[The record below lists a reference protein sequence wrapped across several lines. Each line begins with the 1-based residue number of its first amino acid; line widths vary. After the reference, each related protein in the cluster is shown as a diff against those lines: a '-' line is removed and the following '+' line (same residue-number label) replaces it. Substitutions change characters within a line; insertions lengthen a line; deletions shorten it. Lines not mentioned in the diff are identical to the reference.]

1 MKKTLRYNFRL
12 KPIQGHES
20 QLIEFGSYA
29 RGLWNLLL
37 SENMRRYRY
46 DKTFL
51 FYNEMANLIKELKQF
66 EEFSWL
72 KAFDSAAAQQVARDL
87 ETALKNSF
95 TKGRVQRFPTFKV
108 SFKQKK
114 LHDDSFRCVNNSNCI
129 RIENGEISLPKIGKV
144 PIVLHRKLASKIK
157 TATVQLKHG
166 KWYVSLTQEV
176 ECKSAKQVLSTLVG
190 YDINSQYTVVG
201 SNGWYVKN
209 PKAFKESSVKLKQIQ
224 VQLSRRKKGSNR
236 WHKTKARLNKLHGK
250 ISRQRLSFAHE
261 VSCSIAK
268 TSDII
273 VFEDL
278 NVRGMQQFNG
288 QMVNDNVMGMI
299 TELTKYKAE
308 LNGAVYHE
316 IGRYVKSSGICHECR
331 HEHKFD
337 LSVREF
343 ICVSCGTVQCR
354 DLAAAKSVADTG
366 EKDLM
371 VTGILT
377 RALPN
382 VQQKSPSKTK
392 VFERSEFGVGSEK
405 KEAA

>member
-12 KPIQGHES
+12 KPTAEQEAK
-20 QLIEFGSYA
+20 LVEFGSYS

-51 FYNEMANLIKELKQF
+51 FYHEMAGLIRDLKKF
-66 EEFSWL
+66 DEFSWL
-72 KAFDSAAAQQVARDL
+72 KAFDSAASQQVARDL
-87 ETALKNSF
+87 EVALKNSF
-95 TKGRVQRFPTFKV
+95 TKGRLQRFPRFKV
-108 SFKQKK
+108 TFKQKK

-129 RIENGEISLPKIGKV
+129 RIEKGAISLPKIGKV

-166 KWYVSLTQEV
+166 KWYISLTQEV

-190 YDINSQYTVVG
+190 YDINSQHTVVG
-201 SNGWYVKN
+201 SDGRYAKN
-209 PKAFKESSVKLKQIQ
+209 PKFLKSSSIKLKQIQ

-236 WHKTKARLNKLHGK
+236 WQKSKARLNKLHGK
-250 ISRQRLSFAHE
+250 ISRQRLAFAHLL
-261 VSCSIAK
+261 SCSIAK

-278 NVRGMQQFNG
+278 NVKGMQQFNG
-288 QMVNDNVMGMI
+288 QMVIDNVMGLI
-299 TELTKYKAE
+299 TSLTKYKAE

-316 IGRYVKSSGICHECR
+316 IGRFVKSSGICHECQ

-343 ICVSCGTVQCR
+343 TCEACTTVQCR

-371 VTGILT
+371 ASGIVV
-377 RALPN
+377 RALPKF
-382 VQQKSPSKTK
+382 QQKSPSKTK
-392 VFERSEFGVGSEK
+392 VFEQSEFGVGSEK

>member
-12 KPIQGHES
+12 KPTVEQEAK
-20 QLIEFGSYA
+20 LAEFGACA
-29 RGLWNLLL
+29 RGVWNLLL
-37 SENMRRYRY
+37 SENVRRYRY

-51 FYNEMANLIKELKQF
+51 FYDEMAGLLRDLKKF
-66 EEFSWL
+66 DEFSWL
-72 KAFDSAAAQQVARDL
+72 KAFDSAASQQVARDL
-87 ETALKNSF
+87 DTALKNSSN
-95 TKGRVQRFPTFKV
+95 KGRAQQFPTFKI
-108 SFKQKK
+108 SFKLKR
-114 LHDDSFRCVNNSNCI
+114 LHDDSFRCVNNNDCI
-129 RIENGEISLPKIGKV
+129 RIEKDAISIPKVGKI

-157 TATVQLKHG
+157 TATVKMRHG
-166 KWYVSLTQEV
+166 NWYVSLTQEV

-209 PKAFKESSVKLKQIQ
+209 PKAFKKASSKLKQIQ
-224 VQLSRRKKGSNR
+224 VQLSRRTKGSNR
-236 WHKTKARLNKLHGK
+236 WQKTKSRLNKLHGK
-250 ISRQRLSFAHE
+250 ISRQRLAFAHE

-268 TSDII
+268 SSDII

-278 NVRGMQQFNG
+278 NVKGMQQFNG
-288 QMVNDNVMGMI
+288 QMVNDNVMGLI
-299 TELTKYKAE
+299 TELTQYKAE

-316 IGRYVKSSGICHECR
+316 IGRYVKSSGICSECG

-343 ICVSCGTVQCR
+343 SCERCKAMQCR

-371 VTGILT
+371 ASGILV
-377 RALPN
+377 RALPKS
-382 VQQKSPSKTK
+382 QQKSPPKTK
-392 VFERSEFGVGSEK
+392 VFE
-405 KEAA
+405 

>member
-1 MKKTLRYNFRL
+1 MKRTLRYNYRL
-12 KPIQGHES
+12 KPTVDQEVK
-20 QLIEFGSYA
+20 LVAFGSYA

-37 SENMRRYRY
+37 SENIRRYRY

-51 FYNEMANLIKELKQF
+51 FYPEMAGLIRDLKKF
-66 EEFSWL
+66 DEFFWL
-72 KAFDSAAAQQVARDL
+72 KAFDAAAAQQVARDL
-87 ETALKNSF
+87 EAALKNAF
-95 TKGRVQRFPTFKV
+95 TKGRLQQFPTFKV

-129 RIENGEISLPKIGKV
+129 RVEKGAISIPKIGKV

-157 TATVQLKHG
+157 TATVQFKHG

-176 ECKSAKQVLSTLVG
+176 ECKSAKQLLSTLVG

-209 PKAFKESSVKLKQIQ
+209 PKAFKKSSTKLKQIQ
-224 VQLSRRKKGSNR
+224 VQLSRRKKGSTR
-236 WHKTKARLNKLHGK
+236 WHKTKTRLNKLHGK
-250 ISRQRLSFAHE
+250 ISRQRLAFAHE

-278 NVRGMQQFNG
+278 NVKGMQQFNG
-288 QMVNDNVMGMI
+288 QMVNDNVMGMV
-299 TELTKYKAE
+299 TVLTKYKAE

-316 IGRYVKSSGICHECR
+316 IGRYVKSSGICCECK

-337 LSVREF
+337 LRVRNFACER
-343 ICVSCGTVQCR
+343 CGTVQCR
-354 DLAAAKSVADTG
+354 DFSAAKSVADTG
-366 EKDLM
+366 EKELIAN
-371 VTGILT
+371 GILV

-382 VQQKSPSKTK
+382 TQQKSPSKMK
-392 VFERSEFGVGSEK
+392 VFEQSKFGVGTEK
-405 KEAA
+405 KEVA

>member
-12 KPIQGHES
+12 KPSAKQEAK
-20 QLIEFGSYA
+20 LVEFGAYA
-29 RGLWNLLL
+29 RGVWNLLL
-37 SENMRRYRY
+37 SENMRRYQY
-46 DKTFL
+46 DKTFV
-51 FYNEMANLIKELKQF
+51 FYHEMAGLIKDLKKF

-72 KAFDSAAAQQVARDL
+72 KAFDSAASQQVARDL
-87 ETALKNSF
+87 EIGLKNSF
-95 TKGRVQRFPTFKV
+95 TKGRAQQFPTFKV

-114 LHDDSFRCVNNSNCI
+114 LHNDSFRCVNNSNCI
-129 RIENGEISLPKIGKV
+129 RIGNGTISIPKVGKV

-166 KWYVSLTQEV
+166 KWYISLTQEV

-190 YDINSQYTVVG
+190 YDINSQHTVVG
-201 SNGWYVKN
+201 SNSWYVKN
-209 PKAFKESSVKLKQIQ
+209 PKAFKKASKKLKQIQ

-236 WHKTKARLNKLHGK
+236 WHKTKVRLNKLHGK
-250 ISRQRLSFAHE
+250 ISRQRLAFAHE

-278 NVRGMQQFNG
+278 NVKGMQQFNG

-316 IGRYVKSSGICHECR
+316 IGRFVKSSGICHECQHR
-331 HEHKFD
+331 HKFD

-343 ICVSCGTVQCR
+343 SCESCGLVQCR
-354 DLAAAKSVADTG
+354 DLAAAKSVANTG

-371 VTGILT
+371 ATGIVG
-377 RALPN
+377 RALPKF
-382 VQQKSPSKTK
+382 QQKSPI
-392 VFERSEFGVGSEK
+392 
-405 KEAA
+405 

>member
-1 MKKTLRYNFRL
+1 MKKTLRYNYRL
-12 KPIQGHES
+12 KPTAAQEAKFV
-20 QLIEFGSYA
+20 EFGSYA

-51 FYNEMANLIKELKQF
+51 FYNEMARLIRELKKF
-66 EEFSWL
+66 DEFAWL
-72 KAFDSAAAQQVARDL
+72 KAFDSAASQQVARDL
-87 ETALKNSF
+87 DLALKNSF
-95 TKGRVQRFPTFKV
+95 AKGRVQRFPTFKV

-114 LHDDSFRCVNNSNCI
+114 RHDDSFRCVNNANCV
-129 RIENGEISLPKIGKV
+129 RIEKGAISLPKVGKV
-144 PIVLHRKLASKIK
+144 PLILHRDLASKIK
-157 TATVQLKHG
+157 TATIQFKHG
-166 KWYVSLTQEV
+166 KWYISLTQEV

-209 PKAFKESSVKLKQIQ
+209 PKAFKKASVKLKQIQ
-224 VQLSRRKKGSNR
+224 VQLSRRKKGSIR
-236 WHKTKARLNKLHGK
+236 WQKTKARLNKLHGK
-250 ISRQRLSFAHE
+250 ISRQRLAFAHE

-278 NVRGMQQFNG
+278 NVKGMQQFNG

-299 TELTKYKAE
+299 TGLAKYKAE

-316 IGRYVKSSGICHECR
+316 IGRFVKSSGICHECK

-343 ICVSCGTVQCR
+343 SCESCGLVQCR

-371 VTGILT
+371 ATGIVV
-377 RALPN
+377 RALPKF
-382 VQQKSPSKTK
+382 QQKSPSKTK
-392 VFERSEFGVGSEK
+392 VFEQSKFGVETEK

>member
-1 MKKTLRYNFRL
+1 MKRTLRYNYRL
-12 KPIQGHES
+12 KPTADQEVK
-20 QLIEFGSYA
+20 LVEFGSYA

-51 FYNEMANLIKELKQF
+51 FYHEMAGLIRDLKKF
-66 EEFSWL
+66 DEFSWL
-72 KAFDSAAAQQVARDL
+72 KAFDSAASQQVARDL
-87 ETALKNSF
+87 EAALKNSF
-95 TKGRVQRFPTFKV
+95 TKGRVQQFPTFKV

-129 RIENGEISLPKIGKV
+129 RVEKGAVSIPKIGKV

-166 KWYVSLTQEV
+166 KWYISLTQEV

-190 YDINSQYTVVG
+190 YDINSQHTVVG
-201 SNGWYVKN
+201 SDGRYVKN
-209 PKAFKESSVKLKQIQ
+209 PKVFKKSSIKLKQIQ
-224 VQLSRRKKGSNR
+224 VQLSRRKKVSNR
-236 WHKTKARLNKLHGK
+236 WNKTKARLNKLHGK
-250 ISRQRLSFAHE
+250 ISRQRLAFAHE

-268 TSDII
+268 SSDII

-278 NVRGMQQFNG
+278 NVKGMQQFNG

-308 LNGAVYHE
+308 LNGAVYYE
-316 IGRYVKSSGICHECR
+316 IGRFVKSSGICYKCK

-337 LSVREF
+337 LSVRNFTCE
-343 ICVSCGTVQCR
+343 SCDTVQCR
-354 DLAAAKSVADTG
+354 YLY
-366 EKDLM
+366 
-371 VTGILT
+371 
-377 RALPN
+377 
-382 VQQKSPSKTK
+382 
-392 VFERSEFGVGSEK
+392 
-405 KEAA
+405 